1 MKAIAVKRC
10 LTLGRARAST
20 LPLRPRAERLVSVK
34 AEASEVEEQDPIPAG
49 CSRYM
54 VKLPK
59 PLGIV
64 RDI

>member
-20 LPLRPRAERLVSVK
+20 LPSRPRAERLVSVK
-34 AEASEVEEQDPIPAG
+34 AEASVEDQDPVPAG
-49 CSRYM
+49 CSRYI